1 MSKKIG
7 RKSQSSNDWL
17 EPFKPVIGTAT
28 DVGTN
33 RPYNN
38 GAASVTFSD
47 AANSPTA
54 TSYTVTSNP
63 GSFTG
68 TGSSSP
74 IIVEGLSTETSY
86 TFTVVASNAYGNS
99 VASDASNS
107 ITATTVPSTPSAPSL
122 SNNGAE
128 TNAASWSA
136 PSSNG
141 GKSITGYALI
151 DHENDYYT
159 YDSNTFSSNLS
170 ENGNENQWIKV
181 RAQNDNGWSEYS
193 SQSST
198 ITTTPFSFS
207 PFGFTP
213 FGFTP
218 FGFTPFGFTP
228 FGFTPFG
235 FTPKSVGA
243 ETIISSKQP
252 QGLVLAHN
260 LSVGDVL
267 YSANIEGID
276 VSNTSILQYLQ
287 NWSVSNAQITT
298 DVETTIVAM
307 AARISDE
314 GAVVINGNKY
324 SRQHFVLIKRDGMI
338 QFQPSAEV
346 LETDLIFSPTDQDW
360 KAITDY
366 KITNQKELLISI
378 DVEPYDVYFT
388 DNALV
393 HDSYRASDD
402 PNVLTSS
409 DETFSDKLDALYQQW
424 RNSQDQQ

>member
-28 DVGTN
+28 DVGTS
-33 RPYNN
+33 RAYNN

-47 AANSPTA
+47 APNSPA
-54 TSYTVTSNP
+54 VTSYTVTSNP

-74 IIVEGLSTETSY
+74 ITVEGLQTGTSY
-86 TFTVVASNAYGNS
+86 TFTVVATNAYGNS

-107 ITATTVPSTPSAPSL
+107 ITATTVPSKPSAPSL

-128 TNAASWSA
+128 TNSASWSA

-141 GKSITGYALI
+141 GKTITGYALL

-159 YDSNTFSSNLS
+159 YDGNTFSANIS
-170 ENGNENQWIKV
+170 ENGNENQFVKV

-193 SQSST
+193 DQSST
-198 ITTTPFSFS
+198 VTTTPFSFA
-207 PFGFTP
+207 P

-243 ETIISSKQP
+243 ETVIKSKNP
-252 QGLVLAHN
+252 EGLILAHN

-276 VSNTSILQYLQ
+276 VSNEAIVQYLQ
-287 NWSVSNAQITT
+287 NWSTGNANISPA
-298 DVETTIVAM
+298 ETTIVAM
-307 AARISDE
+307 AARISND
-314 GAVVINGNKY
+314 GAIVINGNKY
-324 SRQHFVLIKRDGMI
+324 SAEHFILVKRDGQI
-338 QFQPSAEV
+338 QFQPSKQV
-346 LETDLIFSPTDQDW
+346 LETDLIFSPSQNEW
-360 KAITDY
+360 KEITDY
-366 KITNQKELLISI
+366 KITDQKELLISI
-378 DVEPYDVYFT
+378 DVEPYDLYFT

-393 HDSYRASDD
+393 HDSYSAISN
-402 PNVLTSS
+402 PNALTSS
-409 DETFSDKLDALYQQW
+409 DEQFSDKLDIMYQQW
-424 RNSQDQQ
+424 RDSQDQ